1 MFRQVQYTALMYSS
15 QLTDAN
21 FAAVVGARVKDAR
34 SKASLTLDELA
45 ERSGVSRRT
54 IVSIE
59 QGATNVSITL
69 LLRISTCL
77 GVGLATLLT
86 EPKTNTLGILRESE
100 HSVSWSGSNGGRAK
114 LVASTESPEIFELW
128 DWVLEPGESHQS
140 EAHSDGTHE
149 LINVIQG
156 TLTLTVD
163 GTEDNLSV
171 GDSASYTGTKPHTYT
186 NRTLQ
191 ATRFSLAVLQP
202 HLRRKSAH

>member
-1 MFRQVQYTALMYSS
+1 MDSS
-15 QLTDAN
+15 QFSDDT
-21 FAAVVGARVKDAR
+21 FASIVGARVKEAR
-34 SKASLTLDELA
+34 TKAGLTLDELA
-45 ERSGVSRRT
+45 EHSGVSRRT

-86 EPKTNTLGILRESE
+86 EPKTDTLGILKKSA
-100 HSVSWSGSNGGRAK
+100 HSVSWVGNNGGQAK

-128 DWVLEPGESHQS
+128 DWALEPGETHVS

-149 LINVIQG
+149 LIHVIQG
-156 TLTLTVD
+156 TLTLVVD
-163 GTEDNLSV
+163 GVEGDLSA
-171 GDSASYTGTKPHTYT
+171 GDSASYVGTKTHAYS
-186 NRTLQ
+186 NRTSKT
-191 ATRFSLAVLQP
+191 ARFSLAVLQP

>member
-1 MFRQVQYTALMYSS
+1 MYSS

-86 EPKTNTLGILRESE
+86 EPKTNTLGILRKSE

-171 GDSASYTGTKPHTYT
+171 GDSASYTGTKPHTYS
-186 NRTLQ
+186 NRTSQ

>member
-1 MFRQVQYTALMYSS
+1 MYSS

-100 HSVSWSGSNGGRAK
+100 HSVSWSGSYGGRAK

-171 GDSASYTGTKPHTYT
+171 GDSASYTGTKPHTYS
-186 NRTLQ
+186 NRTSQ

>member
-1 MFRQVQYTALMYSS
+1 MDSS
-15 QLTDAN
+15 LVTDAN
-21 FAAVVGARVKDAR
+21 FAAIVGARVKDAR

-69 LLRISTCL
+69 LLRISNCL

-100 HSVSWSGSNGGRAK
+100 HSVSWSGSNGGWAK

-149 LINVIQG
+149 LINVFQG

-163 GTEDNLSV
+163 GIEDNLSA
-171 GDSASYTGTKPHTYT
+171 GDSASYTGTKPHTYS
-186 NRTLQ
+186 NRTSQ

-202 HLRRKSAH
+202 LLRRKSAH

>member
-1 MFRQVQYTALMYSS
+1 MDSS
-15 QLTDAN
+15 QLSDAG
-21 FAAVVGARVKDAR
+21 FAALVGSRVKDAR
-34 SKASLTLDELA
+34 SKAALTLDELA
-45 ERSGVSRRT
+45 ESSGVSRRT

-69 LLRISTCL
+69 LLRISTSL

-86 EPKTNTLGILRESE
+86 EPKSDTLGILRESA

-128 DWVLEPGESHQS
+128 DWVLEPGESHES

-149 LINVIQG
+149 LIHVIQG
-156 TLTLTVD
+156 TLTLNVD
-163 GTEDNLSV
+163 GTEDHLSV
-171 GDSASYTGTKPHTYT
+171 GDSASYTGTKPHTYE
-186 NRTLQ
+186 NRTSKP
-191 ATRFSLAVLQP
+191 TRFSLAVLQP